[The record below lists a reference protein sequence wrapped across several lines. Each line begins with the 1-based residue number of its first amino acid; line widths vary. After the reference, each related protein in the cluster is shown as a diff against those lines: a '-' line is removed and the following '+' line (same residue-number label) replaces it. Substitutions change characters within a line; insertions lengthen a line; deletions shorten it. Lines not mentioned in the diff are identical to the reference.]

1 MDIKRIA
8 ILGGDKRNVELANL
22 LQEDGHEVL
31 IYGFDKLDLLLN
43 QPDKLHDAIVDS
55 DVIIGPLPFSEDY
68 EHISTPFYSG
78 KLRIEEVLGMINKN
92 QIFTAGKIPKGFM
105 DLGEQVGVQI
115 TDYFAREEMQ
125 ALNAIPTA
133 EGAIQV
139 AMEELRTTIHGS
151 NCLVLGYGRIGKS
164 LSRMLHGIGANVFVE
179 ARDYADIAWIK
190 NNNYIPVHLKELKH
204 YVSNMDVVFNTIP
217 MLILD
222 EDLLGKL
229 KNDVLVIELASK
241 PGGIDLESSKDLGI
255 KIVNALGLP
264 GKVAPVSAAKAIK
277 DTVYNIIEEM
287 GDMNESKRS

>member
-55 DVIIGPLPFSEDY
+55 DVIIGPLAFSEDY
-68 EHISTPFYSG
+68 EHINAPFYSG
-78 KLRIEEVLGMINKN
+78 KLRIEEVFGMLNKN
-92 QIFTAGKIPKGFM
+92 QIFTAGKIAKGFIE
-105 DLGEQVGVQI
+105 LGKQEGVPI

-139 AMEELRTTIHGS
+139 AMEELRTTVHGS

-164 LSRMLHGIGANVFVE
+164 LSRVLHGIGANVFVE
-179 ARDYADIAWIK
+179 ARNYADIAWIK
-190 NNNYIPVHLKELKH
+190 NNNYRPIHLKELKH
-204 YVSNMDVVFNTIP
+204 YLSNMDVVFNTIP
-217 MLILD
+217 NLILD

-241 PGGIDLESSKDLGI
+241 PGGIDLEAAKDLGI

-264 GKVAPVSAAKAIK
+264 GKVAPVSAAGAIK